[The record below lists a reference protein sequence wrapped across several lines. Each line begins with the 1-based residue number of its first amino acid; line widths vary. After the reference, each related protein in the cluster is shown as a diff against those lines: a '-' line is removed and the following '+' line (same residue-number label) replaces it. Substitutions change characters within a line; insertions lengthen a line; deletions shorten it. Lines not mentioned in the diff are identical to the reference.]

1 MDPWQRVHAFLT
13 YLLLPIGW
21 LYALIF
27 HRRSPWVIFHCKQS
41 IALVA
46 WLLLITAGWAAVSWL
61 LAWIP
66 YAFVIGM
73 ALFAL
78 VIAACFFVVILWIV
92 GMANALRGRA
102 RRLPVVGRWAQRL
115 PL

>member
-1 MDPWQRVHAFLT
+1 MSSSQRIHAFLT

-46 WLLLITAGWAAVSWL
+46 WLLAITAGWLVLSWL
-61 LAWIP
+61 LGWIP
-66 YAFVIGM
+66 YAFVVGM
-73 ALFAL
+73 ALFSL
-78 VIAACFFVVILWIV
+78 VIAAYVFGVILWIV

-102 RRLPVVGRWAQRL
+102 KRLPVVGRWGQRL